1 MVCQKKHWKVGG
13 HRVECAALAA
23 AAAVAVVEEA
33 RGGDGA
39 GLAEGKGDEVDGEAS
54 GNVAS
59 GGNGDGRKK
68 KKGGKK
74 GKKGRR

>member
-13 HRVECAALAA
+13 HRAECAALAA

-33 RGGDGA
+33 TGGDGV
-39 GLAEGKGDEVDGEAS
+39 GMAEGKGDEADGEAM
-54 GNVAS
+54 GGVAS
-59 GGNGDGRKK
+59 GGDGGGRKK

-74 GKKGRR
+74 GMKGL

>member
-13 HRVECAALAA
+13 HRAECAALAA
-23 AAAVAVVEEA
+23 AAAVPIVGEA
-33 RGGDGA
+33 TKSDGT
-39 GLAEGKGDEVDGEAS
+39 GMAEGKEDEIGGGPSVG
-54 GNVAS
+54 VAS
-59 GGNGDGRKK
+59 GGNGGGRD